1 MIDIIWTMIDNFF
14 GSPLGGEVHLL
25 RLYLRE
31 FMNLKLFWLLLL
43 LISVFFVLLQH
54 PYELLLPLFLLF
66 VVEPVLS
73 LFVILLL

>member
-1 MIDIIWTMIDNFF
+1 MIDIIWTMIDNLF

-31 FMNLKLFWLLLL
+31 FMDLKLFWLLLL